1 MIRVRV
7 RDVEVRTDADLTL
20 KQIRSLLRTVACV
33 AAAFEEPEAEKPVMG
48 FSAQVERLPEDFSPT
63 EYDDED

>member
-7 RDVEVRTDADLTL
+7 KDVEVRTDADLSL

-33 AAAFEEPEAEKPVMG
+33 AAAFEPDDPEPPPPMG
-48 FSAQVERLPEDFSPT
+48 FAAPVLERLP
-63 EYDDED
+63 DELAEP